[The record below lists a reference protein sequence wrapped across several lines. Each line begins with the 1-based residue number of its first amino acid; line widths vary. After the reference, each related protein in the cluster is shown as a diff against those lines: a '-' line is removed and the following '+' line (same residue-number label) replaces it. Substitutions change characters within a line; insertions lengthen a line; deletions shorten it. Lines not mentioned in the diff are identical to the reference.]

1 VSNIFNFDHNFTAS
15 PIGFDTGLPT
25 LDASQSKNYKTIR
38 DILLRLTKL
47 CVQESSG
54 PKSEK
59 KARKHEQRL
68 LRNMGAHIVVLELL
82 RIPYDKKDDFM
93 MVEVMR
99 LAHEFLQHFCLNNSP
114 NQTLL
119 EKHLDL
125 FMTPGV
131 RLISF

>member
-1 VSNIFNFDHNFTAS
+1 MKLKKKQEIQQQNECGQHSCI
-15 PIGFDTGLPT
+15 
-25 LDASQSKNYKTIR
+25 NYETIKK
-38 DILLRLTKL
+38 ILQRLTKL

-54 PKSEK
+54 LSQER

-82 RIPYDKKDDFM
+82 RIPYDKKDIRMD
-93 MVEVMR
+93 EVMKM
-99 LAHEFLQHFCLNNSP
+99 AHEFLQHFCLSNHQ
-114 NQTLL
+114 NQSIL

-131 RLISF
+131 S